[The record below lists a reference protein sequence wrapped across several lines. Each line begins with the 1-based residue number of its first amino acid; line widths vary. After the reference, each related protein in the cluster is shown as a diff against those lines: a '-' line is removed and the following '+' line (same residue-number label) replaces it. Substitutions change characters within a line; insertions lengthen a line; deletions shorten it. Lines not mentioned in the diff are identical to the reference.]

1 MTVNQF
7 ALLLGEM
14 GRATDSKEGI
24 QPLQRNKF
32 AGGGF
37 LSFLAESWLIFHFYK
52 ALNSREWMKW

>member
-1 MTVNQF
+1 MPPFIIDDGPEAVMTVNQF

-32 AGGGF
+32 AGGGQSPLLI
-37 LSFLAESWLIFHFYK
+37 LSC
-52 ALNSREWMKW
+52 